1 MCHIVKNN
9 SRKIEFILAHKY
21 LENILR
27 DIFKNDEI
35 EQNLEKKLAIF
46 SIDSAEESENF
57 YADIYIMHKKL
68 LFGLFSDGFQFFK
81 RCKDV
86 KTELIDEKI
95 KELNLQG
102 IDNIVIIMNSST
114 YR

>member
-1 MCHIVKNN
+1 MSYCKNN

-27 DIFKNDEI
+27 DIFENEI

-46 SIDSAEESENF
+46 STDSAEESENF
-57 YADIYIMHKKL
+57 YADIYVMHKKL
-68 LFGLFSDGFQFFK
+68 LFGLFSDRIQFFK

-86 KTELIDEKI
+86 KTELIDDKI

-102 IDNIVIIMNSST
+102 IDNIAIIMNSST